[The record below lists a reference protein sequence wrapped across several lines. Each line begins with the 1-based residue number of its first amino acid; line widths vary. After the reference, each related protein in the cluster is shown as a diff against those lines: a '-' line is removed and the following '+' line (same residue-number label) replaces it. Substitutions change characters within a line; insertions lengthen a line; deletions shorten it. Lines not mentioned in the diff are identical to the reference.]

1 MTECVLHG
9 RREAEAAE
17 ALDLG
22 PRSVH
27 EVITRQMVET
37 LRGELHEIKNR
48 LNGLLFA
55 VVGAFAIDVALRL
68 TGS

>member
-1 MTECVLHG
+1 MTECARHG
-9 RREAEAAE
+9 HWEADQGE
-17 ALDLG
+17 ALDPR

-37 LRGELHEIKNR
+37 LQTDLHEIKNR